1 MCPAVNQQ
9 KDIVF
14 DGTMTWSPFV
24 EQTIAMVRDHENS
37 YRRGP
42 GYVVDEHDNVVERWA
57 DTRLTQPIYAC
68 PLQMLACLHIVRHGH
83 AILKRKGSVC
93 VQVLG
98 DRHLC
103 AVKARDAALQD

>member
-1 MCPAVNQQ
+1 MWPAVNQQ

-42 GYVVDEHDNVVERWA
+42 GYVVDEHDNVVER
-57 DTRLTQPIYAC
+57 
-68 PLQMLACLHIVRHGH
+68 
-83 AILKRKGSVC
+83 
-93 VQVLG
+93 
-98 DRHLC
+98 
-103 AVKARDAALQD
+103 